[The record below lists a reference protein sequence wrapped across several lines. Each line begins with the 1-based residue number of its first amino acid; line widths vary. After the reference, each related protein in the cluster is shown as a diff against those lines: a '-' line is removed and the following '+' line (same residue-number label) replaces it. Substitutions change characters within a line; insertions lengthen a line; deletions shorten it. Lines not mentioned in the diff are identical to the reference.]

1 MQDTGSKCYFETLT
15 GDRLYYCVIL
25 AIGSF
30 EECMLELKKYED
42 LTLHFPLVPAD
53 FILSRDCIEG
63 LNEKKY
69 NWRDS
74 CRSELIRT
82 NLVVEKVV
90 ALMDKA
96 EAEITKS
103 VQHKRGPT
111 HRQLTLGSNMR
122 PKLQ

>member
-1 MQDTGSKCYFETLT
+1 
-15 GDRLYYCVIL
+15 
-25 AIGSF
+25 
-30 EECMLELKKYED
+30 MLELKKYED

-53 FILSRDCIEG
+53 FILSRDGIEG

-74 CRSELIRT
+74 CRSELLRT

-111 HRQLTLGSNMR
+111 HRQLVCY
-122 PKLQ
+122 

>member
-1 MQDTGSKCYFETLT
+1 MT
-15 GDRLYYCVIL
+15 GDRPYYCVIL

-30 EECMLELKKYED
+30 EDCMLELKKYED
-42 LTLHFPLVPAD
+42 LTLHFSLVTAY

-96 EAEITKS
+96 EAEITKY
-103 VQHKRGPT
+103 VQPT
-111 HRQLTLGSNMR
+111 HRQLTLGSNKR

>member
-1 MQDTGSKCYFETLT
+1 
-15 GDRLYYCVIL
+15 
-25 AIGSF
+25 
-30 EECMLELKKYED
+30 MLELKKYED
-42 LTLHFPLVPAD
+42 LTLHFPFVPAD

-74 CRSELIRT
+74 CRSKLIRT

-96 EAEITKS
+96 EAQITKF

-111 HRQLTLGSNMR
+111 HRQLTLGSNKR
-122 PKLQ
+122 PKQQ